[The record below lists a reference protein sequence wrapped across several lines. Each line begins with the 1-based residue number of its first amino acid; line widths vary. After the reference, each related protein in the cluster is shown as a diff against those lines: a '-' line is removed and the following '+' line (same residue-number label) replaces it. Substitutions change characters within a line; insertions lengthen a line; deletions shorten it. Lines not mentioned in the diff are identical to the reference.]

1 MGIQSSILSTKIQN
15 EYNFSLFD
23 HIWVDRS
30 AVNLAKCKN
39 VEKRAEST
47 KTKESEENSEEKLFI
62 LLSAVEIK
70 ISISSMILNSIEL
83 PLCGFL
89 KHLNNSGRIFNTK
102 QIGHFSLSVI
112 KNYRF

>member
-39 VEKRAEST
+39 VQKRAAST

-62 LLSAVEIK
+62 LLSAAEIK

-83 PLCGFL
+83 PLCGSL
-89 KHLNNSGRIFNTK
+89 KHLKNSGRIFNTK
-102 QIGHFSLSVI
+102 QIWHFLNI
-112 KNYRF
+112 CELKL